1 MPPPIVSSPPI
12 GLTGKSKRI
21 LWVRVGGCFPL
32 NSGGR
37 IRSYFTLTHLL
48 PSSHLHVVE
57 LHREGEP
64 PQPERVAYAH
74 DMERV
79 FFKGLPAWSLRRLP
93 AFLWPL
99 LRNFFFSREPFA
111 LERYRCEKLSLRV
124 QSLVQ
129 GGGYDLVVCDGL
141 AAASAFENWDS
152 KSPIPTIMF
161 QHNVEALIWER
172 LASVQHH
179 SLKRFFFHVL
189 ANRMHQREAELCRL
203 FDGVI
208 TISEEDAS
216 YHRETYSL
224 ANVLGCVPAGATTD
238 ARGVPEPV
246 LRHSETSMIA
256 FLGSMDWLPNQDAV
270 IWFIKEIFPR
280 LRQTLPDARLL
291 VIGRSPP
298 PHLLKLAGKDSGVQ
312 FTGTVEE
319 VSGPLRQCALMIV
332 PLRAGSGTRIKILEA
347 MAMGVPV
354 VSTSVGAE
362 GLPLHSNHDLL
373 IADDVPG
380 ITNSILRLLGD
391 DELRKAM
398 AENGLRRVT
407 HDFSWSQ
414 SAQRFLDLT
423 SSLQTYQA

>member
-1 MPPPIVSSPPI
+1 MPPKIVSSPPI
-12 GLTGKSKRI
+12 GLAGKSKRI

-64 PQPERVAYAH
+64 PQPESATYAH
-74 DMERV
+74 DLERV

-93 AFLWPL
+93 VFIWPL
-99 LRNFFFSREPFA
+99 LRNLFFSREPFA
-111 LERYRCEKLSLRV
+111 LERYHCEEFSLRV
-124 QSLVQ
+124 QSLAQ
-129 GGGYDLVVCDGL
+129 SGSYDLVVCDGL
-141 AAASAFENWDS
+141 AAASAFEGWS
-152 KSPIPTIMF
+152 RKSPVPTLMF

-172 LASVQHH
+172 LASVQNYAW
-179 SLKRFFFHVL
+179 KRFFFHVL
-189 ANRMHQREAELCRL
+189 ASRMHRREAELCRL

-208 TISEEDAS
+208 TISEEDAC
-216 YHRETYSL
+216 YHRETYNL

-246 LRHSETSMIA
+246 LHCTETPTIA

-270 IWFIKEIFPR
+270 VWFIKDIFPR
-280 LRQTLPDARLL
+280 LRQILPGVRLL

-298 PHLLKLAGKDSGVQ
+298 PYLLTLAGENSGVQ
-312 FTGTVEE
+312 FTGTVED
-319 VSGPLRQCALMIV
+319 VSGPLRQCALMVV

-354 VSTSVGAE
+354 VSTTVGAE
-362 GLPLHSNHDLL
+362 GLPLYSNHDLL

-391 DELRKAM
+391 DDLRKAM

-407 HDFSWSQ
+407 HDFSWAQ

-423 SSLQTYQA
+423 SSLQPSQA